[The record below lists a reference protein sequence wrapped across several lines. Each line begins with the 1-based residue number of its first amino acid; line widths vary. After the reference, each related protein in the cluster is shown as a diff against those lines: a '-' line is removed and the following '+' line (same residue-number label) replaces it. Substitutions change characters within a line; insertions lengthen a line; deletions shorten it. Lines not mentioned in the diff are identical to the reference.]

1 MKVSVIIF
9 KVVLHDFSEMMKN
22 IKGRKRTNQ
31 SKIFN
36 EEYWLEKQMYIII
49 MGTLIRYLR
58 IVKRKTK
65 NVGEFS

>member
-49 MGTLIRYLR
+49 MGTLIRYL
-58 IVKRKTK
+58 
-65 NVGEFS
+65 